1 MAIEGLDDEARFE
14 GKKCRSVNFLIPLIF
29 VAFITIVTDDMVVAL
44 LLSIILCFILY
55 IPQRIM
61 TPKEFTA
68 SLMKGLTDMF
78 GVLVLII
85 LAYMFIDVNTMMG
98 LNEYVVKICSATINP
113 KLFPFIIFIGVGAM
127 SFASGCVWSLA
138 AIAFPIV
145 GPVCAAMGI
154 NPFLCAG
161 AVISA
166 VAFGGHICLYA
177 DTVLLTAA
185 STGASNTDYFRSS
198 SPIVMAYPFAIGA
211 LAFLIAGFVMC

>member
-1 MAIEGLDDEARFE
+1 
-14 GKKCRSVNFLIPLIF
+14 
-29 VAFITIVTDDMVVAL
+29 MVVAL

-55 IPQRIM
+55 IPQKIM

>member
-1 MAIEGLDDEARFE
+1 
-14 GKKCRSVNFLIPLIF
+14 
-29 VAFITIVTDDMVVAL
+29 
-44 LLSIILCFILY
+44 
-55 IPQRIM
+55 
-61 TPKEFTA
+61 
-68 SLMKGLTDMF
+68 
-78 GVLVLII
+78 
-85 LAYMFIDVNTMMG
+85 MFIDVNTMMG

-166 VAFGGHICLYA
+166 VLHGLIWLYLETYLLRFLPFCDSFYGYFTYYFCFFRGKVSKTYHAFS
-177 DTVLLTAA
+177 
-185 STGASNTDYFRSS
+185 ST
-198 SPIVMAYPFAIGA
+198 
-211 LAFLIAGFVMC
+211 